1 MEDHSCLGCGCGCLS
16 TLIPLTILL
25 LLLVC
30 GLIVWV
36 FFGLANGQNQL
47 DLGAKLL
54 TVFLT
59 VI

>member
-1 MEDHSCLGCGCGCLS
+1 MEEHSCLGCGCGCLS

-36 FFGLANGQNQL
+36 FFGLANGHNQL

>member
-1 MEDHSCLGCGCGCLS
+1 MEEHSCLGCGCGCLS
-16 TLIPLTILL
+16 TLIPLTILI

-30 GLIVWV
+30 GLIVWI
-36 FFGLANGQNQL
+36 FLGLADGQFQF
-47 DLGAKLL
+47 DLGAQLL

>member
-1 MEDHSCLGCGCGCLS
+1 MEEHSCLGCGCGCLS

-36 FFGLANGQNQL
+36 FFGLANGQISLIWERN
-47 DLGAKLL
+47 
-54 TVFLT
+54 F
-59 VI
+59 